1 MFLGVPVKLLV
12 RQVPVVQIVDVD
24 ASDLRVGCLTLSP
37 QIFFCNSF
45 NFNSIKLLTD
55 HVVVDEDFLG
65 SGLHLVVIDV
75 ADDDGERRCSR
86 NGRIAGI
93 LDDDRHMELLLL
105 LAVERTQR

>member
-1 MFLGVPVKLLV
+1 MATKFF
-12 RQVPVVQIVDVD
+12 VVIHLTSIQ
-24 ASDLRVGCLTLSP
+24 LNCLS
-37 QIFFCNSF
+37 
-45 NFNSIKLLTD
+45 TD

-105 LAVERTQR
+105 FAVERTQR